1 MAVCGDSGDT
11 SQFSEFI
18 SKNIQLYKMR
28 NGYALSP
35 SAASNFTR
43 RNLAD
48 YLRSRVSFF
57 SHILFEHYTK
67 FCTNNLSLHNILN
80 YNILFFIL
88 FQTPYNVNLLLG
100 GYDDTTDEF
109 ELYFCDYLA
118 SLVKTPYAV
127 HGFGGH
133 FCLSI
138 MDQLHRKGKY
148 SIHFTFFLNDLIMFL
163 IVNL

>member
-80 YNILFFIL
+80 YNILFFLFCFRLLTMLTFYLEDMMIL
-88 FQTPYNVNLLLG
+88 QMNLN
-100 GYDDTTDEF
+100 
-109 ELYFCDYLA
+109 
-118 SLVKTPYAV
+118 
-127 HGFGGH
+127 
-133 FCLSI
+133 
-138 MDQLHRKGKY
+138 
-148 SIHFTFFLNDLIMFL
+148 FTFVIIQHHLLKLHMQFMVSVDIFALALWTNYIEKVSTVSILLFF
-163 IVNL
+163 